1 MGSQLCEERIIM
13 AVDEYETIRLIDL
26 AGYTQEEC
34 AAQMGIARTTV
45 QGIYNDAR
53 RKLADALVNGKM
65 LFIEGGDIDICEREN
80 AGCGRK
86 CGQLCRKEM
95 KDEKT
100 RKLIFVNE
108 ELGYR
113 FFLSKATD
121 VPTYVEMGAA
131 DIGVVGKDVE
141 HHPAKYLFLCGFRK
155 SHLTTYHQQF
165 LVAVCF
171 GV

>member
-86 CGQLCRKEM
+86 CGQLCRKEIIRS
-95 KDEKT
+95 T
-100 RKLIFVNE
+100 RSSSRQSASIMSWQHRAVN
-108 ELGYR
+108 
-113 FFLSKATD
+113 ST
-121 VPTYVEMGAA
+121 
-131 DIGVVGKDVE
+131 
-141 HHPAKYLFLCGFRK
+141 
-155 SHLTTYHQQF
+155 
-165 LVAVCF
+165 
-171 GV
+171 

>member
-1 MGSQLCEERIIM
+1 MARPRKCRRVCGMPRTNSFAPMGSQLC
-13 AVDEYETIRLIDL
+13 ETIRLIDL

-95 KDEKT
+95 KDEKNK
-100 RKLIFVNE
+100 RN
-108 ELGYR
+108 LGDE
-113 FFLSKATD
+113 FD
-121 VPTYVEMGAA
+121 E
-131 DIGVVGKDVE
+131 
-141 HHPAKYLFLCGFRK
+141 
-155 SHLTTYHQQF
+155 
-165 LVAVCF
+165 
-171 GV
+171 

>member
-1 MGSQLCEERIIM
+1 MARPRKCRRVCGMPRTNSFAPMGSQLCEERIIM

-65 LFIEGGDIDICEREN
+65 LFIDGGDIDICEREN

-95 KDEKT
+95 KDEKNK
-100 RKLIFVNE
+100 RN
-108 ELGYR
+108 LGDE
-113 FFLSKATD
+113 FD
-121 VPTYVEMGAA
+121 E
-131 DIGVVGKDVE
+131 
-141 HHPAKYLFLCGFRK
+141 
-155 SHLTTYHQQF
+155 
-165 LVAVCF
+165 
-171 GV
+171 

>member
-1 MGSQLCEERIIM
+1 MSKIRRRFYGKTKKVQTRLWDAPNKQLCAYGQQLCEERIIM

-95 KDEKT
+95 KDEKNK
-100 RKLIFVNE
+100 RN
-108 ELGYR
+108 LGDE
-113 FFLSKATD
+113 FD
-121 VPTYVEMGAA
+121 E
-131 DIGVVGKDVE
+131 
-141 HHPAKYLFLCGFRK
+141 
-155 SHLTTYHQQF
+155 
-165 LVAVCF
+165 
-171 GV
+171 

>member
-1 MGSQLCEERIIM
+1 MSKIRRRFYGKTKKVQTRLWDAPNKQLCAYGQQLCEERIIM

-26 AGYTQEEC
+26 ACYTQEEC

-95 KDEKT
+95 KDEKNK
-100 RKLIFVNE
+100 RN
-108 ELGYR
+108 LGDE
-113 FFLSKATD
+113 FD
-121 VPTYVEMGAA
+121 E
-131 DIGVVGKDVE
+131 
-141 HHPAKYLFLCGFRK
+141 
-155 SHLTTYHQQF
+155 
-165 LVAVCF
+165 
-171 GV
+171 

>member
-1 MGSQLCEERIIM
+1 MARPRKCRRVCGMPRTNSFAPMGNQLCEERIIM
-13 AVDEYETIRLIDL
+13 VVDEYETIRLIDL

-86 CGQLCRKEM
+86 CGQLCWKEM
-95 KDEKT
+95 KD
-100 RKLIFVNE
+100 
-108 ELGYR
+108 
-113 FFLSKATD
+113 
-121 VPTYVEMGAA
+121 
-131 DIGVVGKDVE
+131 
-141 HHPAKYLFLCGFRK
+141 
-155 SHLTTYHQQF
+155 
-165 LVAVCF
+165 
-171 GV
+171 